1 MDNLSMIIERKEHDI
16 ADLKANILQLEMK
29 NRKLNE
35 TVNKAIHNQ
44 TQENIDKTMTV
55 LKRRGFK
62 EDPEI
67 IRKQREMGINP
78 TSAKRLQNLV
88 GKESLSL

>member
-1 MDNLSMIIERKEHDI
+1 
-16 ADLKANILQLEMK
+16 
-29 NRKLNE
+29 
-35 TVNKAIHNQ
+35 
-44 TQENIDKTMTV
+44 MTV

-88 GKESLSL
+88 GKDDERLAPENDMTPI

>member
-1 MDNLSMIIERKEHDI
+1 
-16 ADLKANILQLEMK
+16 
-29 NRKLNE
+29 
-35 TVNKAIHNQ
+35 
-44 TQENIDKTMTV
+44 MTV

-88 GKESLSL
+88 GKESLSLQSAVRDLENRQK